1 MVEDNI
7 FLFMRTLFVYLCFF
21 IMVYGNCCLFNSET
35 PPAYYNHCLS
45 IIPVLI
51 FCLLFKRQ
59 YSLSIDR
66 KWIIL
71 TVVSYVFMTLIFQR
85 DSGNSSVTLLCYMLI
100 PMFCCSVLPKYK
112 YIRFAVFALIAFEAL
127 LCIFEYFTQN
137 NLFFSIE
144 EYGRFRSSG
153 IWGHPLHNASIVSV
167 IILLAVMSPLRSIYK
182 VLFVFVGFV
191 VLFTFNGRAAIIS
204 TLLCLA
210 LLGFIQRKQ
219 VLFFLMNKPLLG
231 VLALIAV
238 FYLFGYLSTS
248 ELGGKLFVQDTRNLN
263 DGSAMTRFYLY
274 DYVLSMGINEWLFGI
289 NDIATVFKSNEF
301 SYIESTPIS
310 LILNRGIIVALPL
323 MLFQYMDLYN
333 YFGKVSSINRLIIIL
348 DIVIIGLSSESY
360 IGIAPWV
367 IIYITYVAL
376 FKNRQYESRNS
387 NVFCIP

>member
-1 MVEDNI
+1 
-7 FLFMRTLFVYLCFF
+7 MRTLFVYLCFF
-21 IMVYGNCCLFNSET
+21 IMVYGNCCLFSSEN
-35 PPAYYNHCLS
+35 PPVYYNHYLS
-45 IIPVLI
+45 IIPVFI
-51 FCLLFKRQ
+51 FCLLYKRQ
-59 YSLSIDR
+59 YSLSIDK

-71 TVVSYVFMTLIFQR
+71 TVASYIFMTVIFQR

-112 YIRFAVFALIAFEAL
+112 YIRFIIFALIAFEAS

-182 VLFVFVGFV
+182 VLFVCIGFI

-219 VLFFLMNKPLLG
+219 VLYFLIHKPLVG
-231 VLALIAV
+231 VLALYAV

-274 DYVLSMGINEWLFGI
+274 DYVLSMDINEWLFGI
-289 NDIATVFKSNEF
+289 NKIATVFKSNEF

-323 MLFQYMDLYN
+323 MLFQYKDLYN
-333 YFGKVSSINRLIIIL
+333 YFNKISSINRLIIIL

-367 IIYITYVAL
+367 IIYITYVG
-376 FKNRQYESRNS
+376 FFEKKQT
-387 NVFCIP
+387 I

>member
-1 MVEDNI
+1 
-7 FLFMRTLFVYLCFF
+7 
-21 IMVYGNCCLFNSET
+21 
-35 PPAYYNHCLS
+35 
-45 IIPVLI
+45 
-51 FCLLFKRQ
+51 
-59 YSLSIDR
+59 
-66 KWIIL
+66 
-71 TVVSYVFMTLIFQR
+71 
-85 DSGNSSVTLLCYMLI
+85 
-100 PMFCCSVLPKYK
+100 
-112 YIRFAVFALIAFEAL
+112 
-127 LCIFEYFTQN
+127 
-137 NLFFSIE
+137 
-144 EYGRFRSSG
+144 
-153 IWGHPLHNASIVSV
+153 
-167 IILLAVMSPLRSIYK
+167 MSPLRSIYK

-333 YFGKVSSINRLIIIL
+333 YFGKVGSLNRLIIIL

-387 NVFCIP
+387 NVFSIP

>member
-1 MVEDNI
+1 
-7 FLFMRTLFVYLCFF
+7 MRTLFVYLCFF
-21 IMVYGNCCLFNSET
+21 IMVYGNCCLFNGEN
-35 PPAYYNHCLS
+35 PPVYYNHYLS
-45 IIPVLI
+45 IVPVFI
-51 FCLLFKRQ
+51 FCLLYKRQ
-59 YSLSIDR
+59 YSLSIDN

-71 TVVSYVFMTLIFQR
+71 TIASYVFMTVIFQR

-100 PMFCCSVLPKYK
+100 PMFCCYVLPKYK
-112 YIRFAVFALIAFEAL
+112 YIRFLIFALIAFEAS

-167 IILLAVMSPLRSIYK
+167 IILLAVMSHLRSIYK
-182 VLFVFVGFV
+182 VLFVCIGFI

-219 VLFFLMNKPLLG
+219 VLYFLIHKPLVG
-231 VLALIAV
+231 VLALFAV
-238 FYLFGYLSTS
+238 IYLFGYLSTS

-274 DYVLSMGINEWLFGI
+274 DYVLSMDINEWLFGI
-289 NDIATVFKSNEF
+289 NKIATVFKSNEF

-323 MLFQYMDLYN
+323 MLFQYKDLYN
-333 YFGKVSSINRLIIIL
+333 YFNKISSINRLIIIL

-367 IIYITYVAL
+367 IIYITYVG
-376 FKNRQYESRNS
+376 FFEKKQT
-387 NVFCIP
+387 V